1 MRRIQD
7 IVSLF
12 GSKQWSLLSI
22 CRFLFVSMILLTGC
36 SVTRHLPE
44 GEVLYTGLK
53 KQTVL
58 NSDKSPEAKAAL
70 IEIEA
75 ALACAPNNALF
86 GSSRKRLP
94 FPIGLWIYN
103 RFERYTSGP
112 GRWIFNH
119 MAAHPVLISTVN
131 PELRVKVV
139 NNILRENG
147 FFNGFASF
155 QQHPD
160 SNTRKA
166 SLSYTITMNKAYRYD
181 SIEYRSISP
190 AADSII
196 ALKYRS
202 DSARKVSLFSRLR
215 RRSSSGADSAL
226 SLAEEIPLLKKGDV
240 FNAGKME
247 AERQRLTTL
256 LKNHG
261 FYYAK
266 SQDLIFEADT
276 LLTPGAVH
284 LRIVPTPSLS
294 LLQCHPWYI
303 GTVSLVLSDYQ
314 TSAISDTIQYKGIS
328 IAYNKPLQV
337 RPSVL
342 NRQLRLLHGE
352 EYTLRKNS
360 RTLSAL
366 SRLGIFSSSEIQFTP
381 RSDTLWCD
389 TLDMRVLSTVDLP
402 LDGKIELNL
411 TSKSNDQVGPGAL
424 FSLSKRNVFRGGES
438 FSFTLRGSYEWQ
450 TGNWAGQGRSAINS
464 YEIGSAIS
472 LTFPQ
477 ILFPYQYNKK
487 RNYQASTIVKLY
499 GNRLSRAGYFQL
511 FSFGG
516 STTYDFKTTRL
527 SKHTL
532 VPFDLSYNYLSYVS
546 NQFDSI
552 MTANPA
558 LALSFKNQFVP
569 KMGYTYTYDNSSTRR
584 VGNTFWWQ
592 TSASTAGVILS
603 SLYMLKGEPFNSQKE
618 LFNIPYAQ
626 FLKLTSEVRYNLR
639 IDENQSIA
647 MRLGAGVIYA
657 YGKDGVAP
665 FAEQFYVGGAN
676 SIRAFTIRSIGPGGT
691 VPNTANR
698 YSYLDQTGDIKLEA
712 NVEYRFSLVGSL
724 KGALFVDAGNNWLLK
739 NDPDR
744 PLGQLKLNSFP
755 EQIALGTG
763 CGVRYDLT
771 FLILRFDMGVA
782 LHLPYETTRSGYYNV
797 PNFKDGL
804 GFHLAIGYPF

>member
-1 MRRIQD
+1 MMGRRID
-7 IVSLF
+7 RIAFAGMLL
-12 GSKQWSLLSI
+12 LLS
-22 CRFLFVSMILLTGC
+22 GC
-36 SVTRHLPE
+36 SVTRHLPD
-44 GEVLYTGLK
+44 GEVLYTGIK

-58 NSDKSPEAKAAL
+58 NMEKSREAEAAL
-70 IEIEA
+70 AEIEA

-86 GSSRKRLP
+86 GSSTKRIP
-94 FPIGLWIYN
+94 FPVGLWIYN
-103 RFERYTSGP
+103 RFERYTRGP

-119 MAAHPVLISTVN
+119 MAARPVLISTVN

-139 NNILRENG
+139 HNILRENG
-147 FFNGFASF
+147 FFRGYASF
-155 QQHPD
+155 EQHPD
-160 SNTRKA
+160 KKDPRKA
-166 SLSYTITMNKAYRYD
+166 SLSYTVTMNKPFRYD

-190 AADSII
+190 AADSVI

-202 DSARKVSLFSRLR
+202 DSVRMAR
-215 RRSSSGADSAL
+215 RRTSLYRRPARRDS
-226 SLAEEIPLLKKGDV
+226 SLALTEEIPLLKKGDV
-240 FNAGKME
+240 FNAAKLE
-247 AERQRLTTL
+247 VERQRVTSL

-261 FYYAK
+261 FYFAK
-266 SQDLIFEADT
+266 SEDLIFEADT

-284 LRIVPTPSLS
+284 LRMVPTPLLS
-294 LLQCHPWYI
+294 YAQCHPWYVGDI
-303 GTVSLVLSDYQ
+303 SFVLSDYQ
-314 TSAISDTIQYKGIS
+314 PKSSYDTIRYKGIS
-328 IAYNKPLQV
+328 IAYNDPLQV

-342 NRQLRLLHGE
+342 NRQLRLLSGE
-352 EYTLRKNS
+352 EYTLRKNT

-381 RSDTLWCD
+381 RTDSLGCD
-389 TLDMRVLSTVDLP
+389 TLDMRVVSTVDLP
-402 LDGKIELNL
+402 LDGKVELNL
-411 TSKSNDQVGPGAL
+411 TSKSNDQIGPGAL
-424 FSLSKRNVFRGGES
+424 FSLTKKNVFRGGEL
-438 FSFTLRGSYEWQ
+438 FSFTVRGSYEWQ
-450 TGNWAGQGRSAINS
+450 TGNWAGKGRSAIHS
-464 YEIGSAIS
+464 YELGTALS

-516 STTYDFKTTRL
+516 STTYSFQTTRS

-546 NQFDSI
+546 TQFDSI
-552 MTANPA
+552 LTANPA
-558 LALSFKNQFVP
+558 LALSFKDQFVP

-584 VGNTFWWQ
+584 VGNTLWWQ

-603 SLYMLKGEPFNSQKE
+603 SLYMLKGEPFTSRKE

-626 FLKLTSEVRYNLR
+626 FLKLTSEVRYSLR
-639 IDENQSIA
+639 IDKNQSLA

-657 YGKDGVAP
+657 YGRDGVAP

-712 NVEYRFSLVGSL
+712 NVEYRFRLVGSL
-724 KGALFVDAGNNWLLK
+724 KGALFLDAGNNWLLK
-739 NDPDR
+739 HDADR
-744 PLGQLKLNSFP
+744 PLGQLKLKSLAD
-755 EQIALGTG
+755 QIALGTG

-771 FLILRFDMGVA
+771 FLVLRVDLGVA
-782 LHLPYETTRSGYYNV
+782 LHLPYETTKSGYYNV
-797 PNFKDGL
+797 PRFKDGL
-804 GFHLAIGYPF
+804 GLHLAIGYPF